1 MCVLSKTNFEK
12 SCMPGSLLYLLG
24 LPQNLLSNKQKPL
37 HFISKHQPP
46 DQFHSNSPQSCNFT
60 IPTLN
65 QRLLVQKSP
74 KISHHF
80 QPKTQKISQPFPLW
94 SQIEHNWSDF
104 SQAKPRFLL
113 LFCSK
118 EHPAR
123 AFALIKPGQ
132 QTLVDITRALFC

>member
-60 IPTLN
+60 ILTLN
-65 QRLLVQKSP
+65 QRLLAQKSP

-113 LFCSK
+113 LF
-118 EHPAR
+118 
-123 AFALIKPGQ
+123 LQ
-132 QTLVDITRALFC
+132 QGASSACFCTYQAGTTNSC